1 MMPVVEPLLDALPE
15 CGGVKAGI
23 IQQSGH
29 LHGGITTEGAITVQC
44 IGLFHARRKS
54 LQAARA
60 QLHMAVLLRSLY
72 FKCAPHPGQGCD
84 AGLPLR
90 DMRGKDFSLAQHFDQ
105 LRDPAGSI
113 HALR

>member
-1 MMPVVEPLLDALPE
+1 MSKTGNACGDA
-15 CGGVKAGI
+15 GQGDM
-23 IQQSGH
+23 
-29 LHGGITTEGAITVQC
+29 
-44 IGLFHARRKS
+44 
-54 LQAARA
+54 AAF
-60 QLHMAVLLRSLY
+60 LRSLY

-90 DMRGKDFSLAQHFDQ
+90 GMRGKDFSLAQHFDQ